1 MPTQPRAPRRPN
13 NFLRFLGYVAP
24 QKWLVVLAVFGG
36 IVKFTVPLAVPLLTR
51 DLIDHVFQS
60 QSMPMEQKLSTLF
73 LYLGGMIGVFVLFW
87 APWTYVRHF
96 CASKAGQS
104 SIFALRSDLYDKVLR
119 MSSQFFHRHRS
130 GGIVSRLMNDTLL
143 AQDLVGNALTNVW
156 MDTTALVVILVLLFR
171 IDVSLTLVT
180 LATFPIYLVFFRKL
194 GGKLK
199 QSTRNV
205 QSSVETMSGHIQEKV
220 AGAAVIHSFGQEDQE
235 GRRFNQASGQ
245 LFSLVMRTSYLN
257 SLNQAITGTLTSISP
272 LIVLLFGGWQV
283 IHGVIS
289 VGDLVAVSMFL
300 GPLYLP
306 LQRFSE
312 LNAVFS
318 SSLAALDRIFEI
330 LDEDPGIQSSPG
342 ATPLKDCRGEVEFRD
357 VRFAYDPTRPTLDGV
372 SFTIPAGTRTALVG
386 HSGSGKTTITSL
398 IPRFYDVT
406 GGMVLV
412 DGHDVRDL
420 EVESLRRPIA
430 LVLQDPILFSGSIR
444 ENLLYGHPEASPADL
459 ETACRNA
466 NAWDFIQALPEG
478 WETEVG
484 ERGTQLSG
492 GQKQRITIARAFLRN
507 PRILILDEAT
517 SSLDSESERLIKDAL
532 DRLMAGRTT
541 LVIAHRLSTV
551 VSSDQILVLH
561 QGQIV
566 DSGRHDELMT
576 REGIYR
582 NLYLKQHGN
591 G

>member
-1 MPTQPRAPRRPN
+1 MAN
-13 NFLRFLGYVAP
+13 NFLRFLRYVAP
-24 QKWLVVLAVFGG
+24 HKHYVFLAILGG
-36 IVKFTVPLAVPLLTR
+36 VVKFTVPLAVPLVVR
-51 DLIDHVFQS
+51 ELIDHVFS
-60 QSMPMEQKLSTLF
+60 NPSLSTDEKLGTLF

-104 SIFALRSDLYDKVLR
+104 SIFALRSHLYDKVLR

-156 MDTTALVVILVLLFR
+156 MDAAALAVILVLLLQ

-180 LATFPIYLVFFRKL
+180 LATFPVYLVFFRQL

-220 AGAAVIHSFGQEDQE
+220 AGAAVIHSFGQEDHE
-235 GRRFNQASGQ
+235 GERFSKASGH
-245 LFSLVMRTSYLN
+245 LFSLVMRTTYLN
-257 SLNQAITGTLTSISP
+257 SLNQAVSGTLTSISP
-272 LIVLLFGGWQV
+272 LIVMLYGGWQV

-330 LDEDPGIQSSPG
+330 LDEDPGIKSAPD
-342 ATPLKDCRGEVEFRD
+342 AVPLPACRGEVEFRD
-357 VRFAYDPTRPTLDGV
+357 VKFAYDPTRPTLDGV

-406 GGMVLV
+406 GGAVLV
-412 DGHDVRDL
+412 DGHDVRTL
-420 EVESLRRPIA
+420 EVESLRSPIA

-444 ENLLYGHPEASPADL
+444 ENLLYGHPEADAAAI
-459 ETACRNA
+459 EAACRNA
-466 NAWDFIQALPEG
+466 NAWDFIQGLPDG
-478 WETEVG
+478 METEVG

-532 DRLMAGRTT
+532 DRLMVGRTT

-561 QGQIV
+561 QGKIV
-566 DSGRHDELMT
+566 DAGRHEELMA

>member
-1 MPTQPRAPRRPN
+1 MAAPGPRRPN
-13 NFLRFLGYVAP
+13 NFLRFLKYVAP
-24 QKWLVVLAVFGG
+24 HKGYVFLAIAGG
-36 IVKFTVPLAVPLLTR
+36 IVKFTVPLAVPLVVR
-51 DLIDHVFQS
+51 ELIDHVFQNPDLS
-60 QSMPMEQKLSTLF
+60 VDQKLGTLF
-73 LYLGGMIGVFVLFW
+73 LFLGGMIAVFVLFW
-87 APWTYVRHF
+87 APWTYVRHY

-104 SIFALRSDLYDKVLR
+104 SIFALRSHLYDKVLR

-143 AQDLVGNALTNVW
+143 AQDLVGNALTNIW
-156 MDTTALVVILVLLFR
+156 MDAIALIVILVLLIQ
-171 IDVSLTLVT
+171 IDVPLTLVT
-180 LATFPIYLVFFRKL
+180 LATFPVYLVFFRKL

-205 QSSVETMSGHIQEKV
+205 QSSVETMAGHIQEKV

-235 GRRFNQASGQ
+235 GQRFSKASGH

-272 LIVLLFGGWQV
+272 LIVLLYGGWQV

-289 VGDLVAVSMFL
+289 IGDLVAVSMFL

-312 LNAVFS
+312 LNAIFS

-342 ATPLKDCRGEVEFRD
+342 AVALRSCRGEVEFRD
-357 VRFAYDPTRPTLDGV
+357 VRFAYDPARPTLDGV

-406 GGMVLV
+406 GGAVLV
-412 DGHDVRDL
+412 DGHDVRTL
-420 EVESLRRPIA
+420 EVESLRAPIA

-444 ENLLYGHPEASPADL
+444 ENLLYGQPGASADDL

-466 NAWDFIQALPEG
+466 NAWEFVCQLPEG
-478 WETEVG
+478 LETEVG

-507 PRILILDEAT
+507 PKILILDEAT

-532 DRLMAGRTT
+532 DRLMLGRTT

-561 QGQIV
+561 EGRIV
-566 DSGRHDELMT
+566 DSGRHEGLMT